1 METSEYV
8 KFLRLDDLAWKAY
21 ASGDHAKAEVYA
33 RTILDFDAKLPEE
46 ARDRTPCGSIHN
58 AYLVLGS
65 VALDKGDIKGA
76 AENLIASVKKPK
88 PSPGNRLTADMSLA
102 KRLLEIG
109 ERDAVMR
116 YIEMSAEISDEP
128 KERDKRRAWMA
139 VLKNDQ
145 VPEFERFMDYKHE

>member
-1 METSEYV
+1 
-8 KFLRLDDLAWKAY
+8 
-21 ASGDHAKAEVYA
+21 
-33 RTILDFDAKLPEE
+33 
-46 ARDRTPCGSIHN
+46 
-58 AYLVLGS
+58 
-65 VALDKGDIKGA
+65 
-76 AENLIASVKKPK
+76 
-88 PSPGNRLTADMSLA
+88 MSLA
-102 KRLLEIG
+102 KRLLEPG